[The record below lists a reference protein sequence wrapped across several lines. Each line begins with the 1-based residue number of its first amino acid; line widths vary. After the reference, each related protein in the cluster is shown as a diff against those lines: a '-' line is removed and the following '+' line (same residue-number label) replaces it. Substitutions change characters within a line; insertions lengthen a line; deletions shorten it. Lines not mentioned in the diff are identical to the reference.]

1 MYKVLVV
8 DDEPLARARLMRL
21 LERVA
26 DTNVVGE
33 ASDGVQAVE
42 KAKSLRPDVILMDIQ
57 MPHRTGLDAATLIMG
72 QHNPAPAI
80 IFCTAYDQFA
90 LDAIKS
96 SVAAYLMKPVAF
108 DELQNAFAKLTRIT
122 KPQIEELRARIMS
135 APKTFKQESS
145 VVSRLKG
152 GLLKTPISDILFFR
166 SADKLVYAM
175 TRGGKEII
183 VDVVLKEL
191 VKQFPG
197 ELVRV
202 HRNSI
207 ANIGQVESLYKDE
220 SGKDR
225 VKLRDTNETLEVSRR
240 QLTEVKK
247 AFSGK

>member
-8 DDEPLARARLMRL
+8 DDEPLARARLRRL
-21 LERVA
+21 LKRVTDA
-26 DTNVVGE
+26 EVVGE
-33 ASDGVQAVE
+33 ASDGLQAVE
-42 KAKSLRPDVILMDIQ
+42 QATSLHPDVILMDIQ

-72 QHNPAPAI
+72 QQNPAPAI

-96 SVAAYLMKPVAF
+96 SAVAYLMKPVAAE
-108 DELQNAFAKLTRIT
+108 ELRDAFAKLTRIT
-122 KPQIEELRARIMS
+122 RPQIEHLRARIMS
-135 APKTFKQESS
+135 APKHLNKRSS

-152 GLLKTPISDILFFR
+152 GLLKTPIGDILFFR

-175 TRGGKEII
+175 TRTGKEII
-183 VDVVLKEL
+183 VGVALKEL

-197 ELVRV
+197 ELVRE

-207 ANIGQVESLYKDE
+207 ANIGQLESLYKDE

-225 VKLRDTNETLEVSRR
+225 VKLRDTDETLEVSRR

-247 AFSGK
+247 AFAGK